1 MITNYIRLIYK
12 KLIEKKI
19 SWVILEFISKLTF
32 GFIELRIDKVV
43 EKKRRELSKKISRI
57 FDYKVQQGPFK
68 NMLLSEKQYWG
79 IGDHG
84 VKILGLYEK
93 EIQDL
98 IVEIQEKEK
107 YTTFVD
113 IGGADG
119 FYAIGSLINNLFK
132 ECIVF
137 EASKKGRESIFNNA
151 KLNNV
156 ETMISIKGIATN
168 GAMLDLSSK
177 INESLILCDIE
188 GGEFE
193 LFSNELLEKLY
204 PSNIIIEIHKRN
216 IKDELGL
223 EKRASKMFTINKVI
237 QTPKSLN
244 TFNELKNFNDNNRSL
259 LLSEGRSYVQEWWH
273 LSPKISNKKS

>member
-1 MITNYIRLIYK
+1 MITNYIKLIYK

-57 FDYKVQQGPFK
+57 FNYKVQQGPFR
-68 NMLLSEKQYWG
+68 NMLLSKKQYWG

-98 IVEIQEKEK
+98 IVEIQEKEEYK
-107 YTTFVD
+107 TFVD

-119 FYAIGSLINNLFK
+119 FYAIGSLVNNLFK

-151 KLNNV
+151 KLNSV
-156 ETMISIKGIATN
+156 EDMISIQGVATDS
-168 GAMLDLSSK
+168 AVLRLSSN
-177 INESLILCDIE
+177 INHSLILCDIE
-188 GGEFE
+188 GGEFK
-193 LFSNELLEKLY
+193 LFSNKLLEELY
-204 PSNIIIEIHKRN
+204 PSNIIIEIHRGSKE
-216 IKDELGL
+216 DELDL
-223 EKRASKMFTINKVI
+223 EKRASKLFTINKVI
-237 QTPKSLN
+237 QAPKSLHI
-244 TFNELKNFNDNNRSL
+244 FNELKNFNDNNRSL

-273 LSPKISNKKS
+273 LSPKMSNKKS